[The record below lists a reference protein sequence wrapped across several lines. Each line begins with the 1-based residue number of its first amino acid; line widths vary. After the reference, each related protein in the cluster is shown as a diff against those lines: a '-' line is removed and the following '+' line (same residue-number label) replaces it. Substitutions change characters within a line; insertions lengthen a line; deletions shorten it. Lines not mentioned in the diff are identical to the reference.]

1 MISGHFSPAIE
12 GKTSES
18 SSLGAVCTLEE
29 ETTIKSLQTITVSH
43 ILSVDSGHSF
53 HKHTSYVVT
62 FLLMY
67 EPYGNEYAP

>member
-53 HKHTSYVVT
+53 HKHTSIRGNIFAYV
-62 FLLMY
+62 
-67 EPYGNEYAP
+67 